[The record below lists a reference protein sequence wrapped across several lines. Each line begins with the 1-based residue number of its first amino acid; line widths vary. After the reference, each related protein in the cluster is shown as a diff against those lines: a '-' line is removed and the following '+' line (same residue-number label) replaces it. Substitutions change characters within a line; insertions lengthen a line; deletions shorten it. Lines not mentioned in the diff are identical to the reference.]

1 MTRIIIRL
9 SSIAILLSAIVFI
22 GLLPVNSDTAS
33 KPQKPKPWADLSYRS
48 RTATHKMIV
57 YSREPSLRDQIL
69 AEGGSVIADYES
81 FSLMKATSQSID
93 RISAQSGK
101 PTVRDDM
108 NLVLLRAGVF
118 DTTQS
123 EPRYLR
129 TLAEPEAS
137 GEQLYLVQ
145 MVGPVKQE
153 WLDRLESSAKILS
166 YIPNNAYLVRTSD
179 AGITAINNLKS
190 EFVQWSGLYRPA
202 YKIAPEI
209 ALGSDAL
216 VTVTVQL
223 AQTDQTDASLYRIA
237 SFSSE
242 PLIGNPVNILSY
254 TNIRLS
260 VPASRLA
267 EIARMSDVV
276 WIEPWIEPELLDE
289 RQGLIISGNVSSNN
303 LIPPGYIEWLRNRGI
318 TSMPDF
324 IVDIA
329 DSGINTGD
337 LDPDVLHE
345 DFRDAGG
352 LARVIY
358 ARLLGSLVT
367 EGPANDTIG
376 HGTLDAAIVGGY
388 NVKTGPPYLDS
399 NGYNLGLGIHPFV
412 KLGATK
418 IFTPVYTNPD
428 LAEMVDMMYTD
439 GARISN
445 NSWGANGSSYNTDSQ
460 LYDKLVRDARS
471 SVSGNQE
478 ITVVFSSG
486 NKGPNTL
493 SIPGTAKNVITVGA
507 SENLRPGIDG
517 CLIDSTGADDV
528 NSIIEFSSGGLTDDG
543 RIRPDIVAP
552 GTHIQGAASQD
563 PQYFGTGICGPRYVP
578 ANQTLYTWSSGT
590 SHSAPAVSGA
600 AAIIR
605 QFFEQAT
612 GDAPS
617 PAMVKAF
624 LTSTTSYMT
633 GVGAGDSLP
642 SLRQGWGLLNIG
654 RALDDAPKQLIDQ
667 TQILSSSGQTYT
679 LEGSVEDATKPVR
692 VTLCWTDAPG
702 SPLASAVVNNLDLE
716 VEIGGVTFKG
726 NNFAGQFSAAGGDA
740 DPLNNIES
748 VWLPAGIS
756 GDFTIRVR
764 ATNIA
769 GDGVPGNSDATD
781 QDFALVVYN
790 GRGDGNPPGGGGG
803 GPVDPPPFIRLQA
816 PVGGEQLMAGN
827 LVRILWE
834 ASDDKGIESQKV
846 EFSSDQGAKY
856 DVIATLGGNARSF
869 DWKIPPIPTTRG
881 RIRVTVLDG
890 VNLPVSSSSPANF
903 EVVTGPPDTT
913 PPTLQLVAPNTN
925 SIVGGGLTYI
935 VKWKE
940 SDNIGVIRREISFS
954 TDNGSTFETIATIVA
969 PSSGMDQQYDWQV
982 PAALDTSKGK
992 FRIKV
997 LDGAG
1002 NSAEVTSG
1010 GKFEVWPIP
1019 IINSAEFDANTGKK
1033 GQLEVFGRNFRKD
1046 DCEVFAN
1053 GKKLKKLDFSE
1064 RCADSGICKKVS
1076 SNDPKIHKRVKKG
1089 EFTMIVIKV
1098 KTTGQTSPEFR
1109 YKRRSSG

>member
-9 SSIAILLSAIVFI
+9 SSIAILLSAVVLI
-22 GLLPVNSDTAS
+22 GLLPAHSDTDA
-33 KPQKPKPWADLSYRS
+33 KPQKRKPQADVSYRS

-57 YSREPSLRDQIL
+57 YSREQSLRNQIL

-81 FSLMKATSQSID
+81 FSLMKAATQSMD
-93 RISAQSGK
+93 RISAQAGP

-118 DTTQS
+118 DTTEAEPQYLRALS
-123 EPRYLR
+123 EP
-129 TLAEPEAS
+129 EPS
-137 GEQLYLVQ
+137 SEQLYLVQ

-153 WLDRLESSAKILS
+153 WRDQLEARAKILS
-166 YIPNNAYLVRTSD
+166 YIPNNAYLVRAD
-179 AGITAINNLKS
+179 EAGIAAINNLKS

-202 YKIAPEI
+202 HKIAPEI
-209 ALGSDAL
+209 AMDSDLA

-223 AQTDQTDASLYRIA
+223 ARSDKTDASIYRIA

-242 PLIGNPVNILSY
+242 SLIANPVNILGY
-254 TNIRLS
+254 TNIRLR
-260 VPASRLA
+260 VARSRLA
-267 EIARMSDVV
+267 EVARMSDVV
-276 WIEPWIEPELLDE
+276 WIEPWTAPELMDE
-289 RQGLIISGNVSSNN
+289 RQGLIISGNVTGNN
-303 LIPPGYIEWLRNRGI
+303 LNPPGYLEWLRNRGI
-318 TSMPDF
+318 TSSPDF
-324 IVDIA
+324 LVDVT
-329 DSGINTGD
+329 DSGIDAAN
-337 LDPDVLHE
+337 LDPEVLHE
-345 DFRDAGG
+345 DFLDAGG

-358 ARLLGSLVT
+358 ARILGSLAPD
-367 EGPANDTIG
+367 GPPNDTIG

-399 NGYNLGLGIHPFV
+399 NGYSLGLGIHPFI
-412 KLGATK
+412 KLGVTK

-428 LAEMVDMMYTD
+428 LADMVDMMYRD

-445 NSWGANGSSYNTDSQ
+445 NSWGANGSSYNTDAQ
-460 LYDKLVRDARS
+460 IYDSLVRDSRS

-507 SENLRPGIDG
+507 SESIRPGTDG
-517 CLIDSTGADDV
+517 CLIESDGADDV
-528 NSIIEFSSGGLTDDG
+528 NSIIGFSSGGLTDDG
-543 RIRPDIVAP
+543 RVRPDIVAP

-563 PQYFGTGICGPRYVP
+563 PQYFGTGICGPRYFP
-578 ANQTLYTWSSGT
+578 TDQTLYTWSSGT

-600 AAIIR
+600 AAVVR

-617 PAMVKAF
+617 PAMIKAF
-624 LTSTTSYMT
+624 LTSTTTYMT

-642 SLRQGWGLLNIG
+642 SQRQGWGLLNIG
-654 RALDDAPKQLIDQ
+654 RALDDAPKQLVDQ
-667 TQILSSSGQTYT
+667 TQTLSATGQTYT
-679 LEGSVEDATKPVR
+679 LEGSVEDTTKPLR
-692 VTLCWTDAPG
+692 IALCWTDAPG
-702 SPLASAVVNNLDLE
+702 SPVANAVVNNLDLE
-716 VEIGGVTFKG
+716 VEIDGVTFKG
-726 NNFAGQFSAAGGDA
+726 NNFSGEFSNQGGNA
-740 DPLNNIES
+740 DLLNNVES
-748 VWLPAGIS
+748 VWLPAGTS
-756 GDFTIRVR
+756 GDFTIRVV
-764 ATNIA
+764 AANIA
-769 GDGVPGNSDATD
+769 GDGVPDNGDSTD

-803 GPVDPPPFIRLQA
+803 GPADPPPFVRLQA
-816 PVGGEQLMAGN
+816 PVGGERLMAGN

-846 EFSSDQGAKY
+846 EFSSDQGARY
-856 DVIATLGGNARSF
+856 DVIATLGSGARSF

-890 VNLPVSSSSPANF
+890 VNLPVSSVSPANF
-903 EVVTGPPDTT
+903 EVVAGPPDTT
-913 PPTLQLVAPNTN
+913 PPTLQLVAPTTN
-925 SIVGGGLTYI
+925 SIVGGGLPYI
-935 VKWKE
+935 IKWKE

-954 TDNGSTFETIATIVA
+954 TDNGDTFETIVTIVA
-969 PSSGMDQQYDWQV
+969 PSSGLDQQYDWTV
-982 PAALDTSKGK
+982 PAALDTEKGK
-992 FRIKV
+992 LRIKV
-997 LDGAG
+997 SDGAG
-1002 NSAEVTSG
+1002 NFAEIISS

-1019 IINSAEFDANTGKK
+1019 IINDASFDEDTGKN
-1033 GQLEVFGRNFRKD
+1033 GQLEVFGRNFRRD
-1046 DCEVFAN
+1046 DCEVYAN

-1076 SNDPKIHKRVKKG
+1076 SNDSKIHKRVKKG
-1089 EFTMIVIKV
+1089 EFTILVIKV

-1109 YKRRSSG
+1109 YKRKSPG